1 MKNPQE
7 REAHLDITDQANV
20 TGGLNLSLSDEQRA
34 LVETVRRF
42 VRERIWPAE
51 AELDPDASD
60 LPPQTAERLIAETKA
75 MGLHNMDVPAEHGGP
90 GIDTVTRALLA
101 METSQHRAGLYAP
114 CYGAFGTSGLAQLY
128 DANEDQK
135 ERYLYPSLR
144 GERRGFFALTE
155 PAGGSDPA
163 RAIETKAVQKGHTWI
178 LNGTKVFISAADRA
192 DFGLVFART
201 GGPGSGRDGITCFI
215 VDRDTPGFYVRR
227 VIHTLRSGHYP
238 TELQFDDAEVPA
250 ANVLGEI
257 GGGFRLANKRLSQ
270 NRIPYAAGC
279 VGVAMRAHEM
289 ALEYVK
295 YRKVFGQTLAEHEGI
310 QWMLVDN
317 EMDIRAAALLTLHA
331 ASLAD
336 QEKPFRTE
344 SAIAKIT
351 ASEAGSRVVDR
362 SLQIHGG
369 YGVTKEL
376 PLERWY
382 REMRIR
388 RIGEGTTETQRM
400 IISRDLLRG
409 GTHFL

>member
-1 MKNPQE
+1 VDIE
-7 REAHLDITDQANV
+7 RSD
-20 TGGLNLSLSDEQRA
+20 GLNLALSDEQRA
-34 LVETVRRF
+34 LVDTVRAF
-42 VRERIWPAE
+42 VRDQIRPLE

-60 LPPQTAERLIAETKA
+60 LPPEHAARLIEQTKA
-75 MGLHNMDVPAEHGGP
+75 MGLHNLDVPADLGGP
-90 GIDTVTRALLA
+90 GVDTVTRTLLA
-101 METSQHRAGLYAP
+101 MQMAQHRAGLYSP
-114 CYGAFGTSGLAQLY
+114 CYGVFGSAGLAQLY
-128 DANEDQK
+128 DATEEQK

-144 GERRGFFALTE
+144 GERRGFFGLTE

-163 RAIETKAVQKGHTWI
+163 HAIETRAVRDGDNWI
-178 LNGTKVFISAADRA
+178 LNGTKVFISGADKA

-201 GGPGSGRDGITCFI
+201 GSPDSGRDGITCFI
-215 VDRDTPGFYVRR
+215 VDRDTPGFHVRR

-238 TELQFDDAEVPA
+238 TELQFEDAVVPST
-250 ANVLGEI
+250 NVLGDV
-257 GGGFRLANKRLSQ
+257 GGGFKLANERLSR

-289 ALEYVK
+289 ALEYVA
-295 YRKVFGQTLAEHEGI
+295 YRKVFGKTLAEHEGI

-317 EMDIRAAALLTLHA
+317 EMDIRSAALLTLHA

-336 QEKPFRTE
+336 AGKPFRTE
-344 SAIAKIT
+344 AAIAKIT

-409 GTHFL
+409 RVRFL

>member
-1 MKNPQE
+1 M
-7 REAHLDITDQANV
+7 DIPVQADAAD
-20 TGGLNLSLSDEQRA
+20 GLNLSLSDEQRA

-51 AELDPDASD
+51 AELDPDASE
-60 LPPQTAERLIAETKA
+60 LPPETAERLIAETKA
-75 MGLHNMDVPAEHGGP
+75 MGLYNMDVPAELGGP
-90 GIDTVTRALLA
+90 GIDTVTRTLLA
-101 METSQHRAGLYAP
+101 MQMAQHRAGLYTP
-114 CYGAFGTSGLAQLY
+114 CYGVFGNAGLAQLY
-128 DANEDQK
+128 DASEDQK

-163 RAIETKAVQKGHTWI
+163 HAIETKAVRKGDKWL
-178 LNGTKVFISAADRA
+178 LNGTKVFISSADRA

-227 VIHTLRSGHYP
+227 VIHTLRAGHYP
-238 TELQFDDAEVPA
+238 TELQFDNAEVPA

-257 GGGFRLANKRLSQ
+257 GGGFRLANKRLSR

-289 ALEYVK
+289 ALDYVQ
-295 YRKVFGQTLAEHEGI
+295 YRMVFGKTLAEHEGI

-317 EMDIRAAALLTLHA
+317 EIDIRSAALLTLQA
-331 ASLAD
+331 ASLSD
-336 QEKPFRTE
+336 QDKPFRTE
-344 SAIAKIT
+344 AAIAKIT

-400 IISRDLLRG
+400 IISRDLLHGR
-409 GTHFL
+409 TSFL